1 MTAGIVVYTV
11 GHSNQAQERLVAALT
26 KGGID
31 LVVDVRSFPA
41 SRRNPQFNR
50 DVLVA
55 ALPGQGIGYRHLP
68 ELGGRRRPRA
78 GSANMALGDPGFR
91 GFADYMA
98 TPEFEAG
105 LVKLIEAAKE
115 ARAAI
120 MCAETLPWR
129 CHRSLIA
136 DALVA
141 RGVEV
146 EHLIGGSR
154 RRHALSPMARVE
166 DGRVTYPAL
175 L

>member
-1 MTAGIVVYTV
+1 
-11 GHSNQAQERLVAALT
+11 
-26 KGGID
+26 
-31 LVVDVRSFPA
+31 
-41 SRRNPQFNR
+41 
-50 DVLVA
+50 
-55 ALPGQGIGYRHLP
+55 
-68 ELGGRRRPRA
+68 
-78 GSANMALGDPGFR
+78 MALGDPGFR

-154 RRHALSPMARVE
+154 RRHALSLMARVE